1 MTSPSHDTKAL
12 VTSLLPSALP
22 PDTVRWRSWLQ
33 ATETLSSQL
42 KHTGPE
48 LVYVAVVK
56 GGRQERSWSTGLRQC
71 QSWSSWL
78 FLLRGLALCMLTTL
92 SPARLSLCNSK
103 DGRRELPVSIIMA
116 CESKEDRPLPICAS
130 DPKISGKDLIGHAH
144 QMTISSLQFSLVAQ
158 LCPSL
163 CDPMDCSTPDLPV
176 YHQLPEF
183 TQTHVH

>member
-1 MTSPSHDTKAL
+1 MTSPPNDTKAL

-48 LVYVAVVK
+48 LVYVAGVE

-78 FLLRGLALCMLTTL
+78 FLLPGLALCMLTTL
-92 SPARLSLCNSK
+92 SPARISLCNGK
-103 DGRRELPVSIIMA
+103 DGCQELPVSIIMA

-130 DPKISGKDLIGHAH
+130 NPQISGKDSDWPCSSDDH
-144 QMTISSLQFSLVAQ
+144 QFPSVQFSRSVVSI
-158 LCPSL
+158 SL
-163 CDPMDCSTPDLPV
+163 RPHGLQHARPP